1 MGQDPFA
8 ARGYGQGRIPYG
20 ERPAVV
26 EVDLQR
32 GLVSHEK
39 VGGAE
44 LIQRAVKNSR
54 RVLEAAR
61 AKSVPVIH
69 TVVAWREDAVDL
81 GCWRF
86 KCQNLLSHLVE
97 GSEWAETEPEL
108 VEPSDIHIVKK
119 MPSAF
124 HGTPLLSILVSH
136 GIDTLIVTGCTTSG
150 CVRATINDS
159 FSYGFRTI
167 VPEDCVGDQGREAHE
182 QNLVDV
188 GRRYAEVTSADDV
201 IQYLSGL

>member
-1 MGQDPFA
+1 MSSDAFA
-8 ARGYGQGRIPYG
+8 AKGYGQGEIPYG

-39 VGGAE
+39 AGGAE
-44 LIQRAVKNSR
+44 LIQRALKNTA
-54 RVLEAAR
+54 RVLRTAR
-61 AKSVPVIH
+61 SHGVPVIH
-69 TVVAWREDAVDL
+69 TVVAWRQDLADL
-81 GCWRF
+81 GGWAY
-86 KCQNLLSHLVE
+86 KCRNLLGHITE

-108 VEPSDIHIVKK
+108 VEPSDHRIVKK

-124 HGTPLLSILVSH
+124 HGTPLLQLLVAER
-136 GIDTLIVTGCTTSG
+136 IDTLIVTGCTTSG
-150 CVRATINDS
+150 CVRATINDA
-159 FSYGFRTI
+159 FSYGLRTI

-188 GRRYAEVTSADDV
+188 GRRYARVTKADEV
-201 IQYLSGL
+201 IEYLSRL